1 MRFIKMQG
9 AGNDYVYV
17 DGFTEQ
23 VENPA
28 DVARKISN
36 RRFGVGSDGLI
47 LIRPP
52 SSPGADCRME
62 MYNADGSRGQM
73 CGNGIRCVA
82 KYVYEQSI
90 APGEEIRIETDAGL
104 KTLHVRTHFR
114 TSENGTSPNGK
125 RGKVHR
131 VEVNMGPP
139 LLARSAIP
147 FEDGGDPHA
156 PAIDVKMSA
165 AGRSFRVTALSM
177 GNPHVVTR
185 WEGGA
190 SGSAASLSE
199 DASLSEEE
207 APRLDDLPLS
217 EWGPHFENHPWLPKR
232 TNTEFITFSSRRE
245 MNLRVWER
253 GSGETLACGTGA
265 CAAVVAGVLNGW
277 CEREVTVHLR
287 GGDLE
292 IRWAEGDDGDVF
304 LTGPAVE
311 VFRGDW

>member
-17 DGFTEQ
+17 DGFAEHIDD
-23 VENPA
+23 PA
-28 DVARKISN
+28 DVARKVSD

-47 LIRPP
+47 LIQPP

-62 MYNADGSRGQM
+62 MYNADGSRGEM

-90 APGEEIRIETDAGL
+90 ASGEEIRVETDAGV
-104 KTLHVRTHFR
+104 KTLRVQTG
-114 TSENGTSPNGK
+114 ENGT
-125 RGKVHR
+125 RGKVDR

-139 LLARSAIP
+139 LLARSTIP
-147 FEDGGDPHA
+147 FEDGGDPQA
-156 PAIDVKMSA
+156 PAIDVQLSA
-165 AGRSFRVTALSM
+165 AGRSFRVTAVSM
-177 GNPHVVTR
+177 GNPHLVTL
-185 WEGGA
+185 WEDGA
-190 SGSAASLSE
+190 GESEDGSAPE
-199 DASLSEEE
+199 KE

-217 EWGPHFENHPWLPKR
+217 EWGPHFENHPWLPER
-232 TNTEFITFSSRRE
+232 TNTEFITFSSPQE
-245 MNLRVWER
+245 MHLRVWER

-277 CEREVTVHLR
+277 CDREVTVHLR

-292 IRWAEGDDGDVF
+292 IRWAEGRDGDVF

-311 VFRGDW
+311 VFRGEW